1 MIDYGTKRLSGE
13 NSNPPKYFGN
23 NKINNNSQRNIN
35 LHKLKLRDNNYN
47 KNKDEK
53 KDGKHKSEIFDVFGS
68 NKNRDMNLYKE
79 SEKNLVNDINNDE
92 KEQEKNIDNNNKKK
106 KIKVRR
112 K

>member
-1 MIDYGTKRLSGE
+1 
-13 NSNPPKYFGN
+13 
-23 NKINNNSQRNIN
+23 
-35 LHKLKLRDNNYN
+35 
-47 KNKDEK
+47 
-53 KDGKHKSEIFDVFGS
+53 
-68 NKNRDMNLYKE
+68 MNLYKE